1 MEWRFFEE
9 GDLEWILKVTKDM
22 FDESEWNDGEYDKEK
37 VKKYFYQVIDS
48 PLFMFG
54 IIALRG
60 EKRIGFM
67 TGEINQFSFMK
78 DIFARES
85 ELYVIPSERGKMGA
99 LFMMKKFM
107 EWAKNNK
114 AREIYFEPSINGEK
128 IDKFD
133 ALAKRLG
140 MEKQPKYWSKV

>member
-1 MEWRFFEE
+1 MGWRFFEE

-22 FDESEWNDGEYDKEK
+22 FDESEWSDGEYDKDK
-37 VKKYFYQVIDS
+37 VKRYFYHVLDS

-67 TGEINQFSFMK
+67 TGEIHQLSFMK

-85 ELYVIPSERGKMGA
+85 ELYMIPSERGKMGA

-114 AREIYFEPSINGEK
+114 AREIYFEPSVNGGK

-140 MEKQPKYWSKV
+140 MEKQPKYRSKV

>member
-9 GDLEWILKVTKDM
+9 NDLDWILKATKDM
-22 FDESEWNDGEYDKEK
+22 FDESEWSDGEYNKDK
-37 VKKYFYQVIDS
+37 VTRYFYHVLDN

-54 IIALRG
+54 IIALKG
-60 EKRIGFM
+60 KKRIGFM
-67 TGEINQFSFMK
+67 TGEIHQFSFMN
-78 DIFARES
+78 DVFAKES
-85 ELYVIPSERGKMGA
+85 ELYVIPSERGKMGG

-114 AREIYFEPSINGEK
+114 VREVHFEPSVNGGSV
-128 IDKFD
+128 DKYD

-140 MEKQPKYWSKV
+140 MKKEPNYRIKL

>member
-9 GDLEWILKVTKDM
+9 DDLEWILEATKEM
-22 FDESEWNDGEYDKEK
+22 FNESEWSDGEYDKDK
-37 VKKYFYQVIDS
+37 VKRYFYHVLDS

-54 IIALRG
+54 IIALKG

-78 DIFARES
+78 EIFARES
-85 ELYVIPSERGKMGA
+85 ELYVIPSERGKMGV

-114 AREIYFEPSINGEK
+114 AREIYFEPSVNGGK
-128 IDKFD
+128 LDKFD
-133 ALAKRLG
+133 ALAKRLK
-140 MEKQPKYWSKV
+140 MEKRPKYRSKI

>member
-1 MEWRFFEE
+1 MDWRFFE
-9 GDLEWILKVTKDM
+9 GDDLEWILKVTKDM
-22 FDESEWNDGEYDKEK
+22 FDESEWSDGEYDKDK
-37 VKKYFYQVIDS
+37 VKRYFYHVLDS

-85 ELYVIPSERGKMGA
+85 ELYIIPSERGKMGA

-114 AREIYFEPSINGEK
+114 AREIYFEPSINGGNL
-128 IDKFD
+128 DKFD

-140 MEKQPKYWSKV
+140 MEKQPKYRSKV

>member
-9 GDLEWILKVTKDM
+9 GDLEWILKITKDM
-22 FDESEWNDGEYDKEK
+22 FDESEWNDGVYDKDK
-37 VKKYFYQVIDS
+37 VKQYFYHVRDNPS
-48 PLFMFG
+48 FMFG

-60 EKRIGFM
+60 EKKIGFM
-67 TGEINQFSFMK
+67 TGEIHQFSFMK

-85 ELYVIPSERGKMGA
+85 ELYIIPSERGKMGA

-107 EWAKNNK
+107 EWAKSNK
-114 AREIYFEPSINGEK
+114 AREIYFEPSINGGK

-140 MEKQPKYWSKV
+140 MEKQPKYRSKV

>member
-9 GDLEWILKVTKDM
+9 SDLEWILKITKDM
-22 FDESEWNDGEYDKEK
+22 FDESEWSDGEYDKDK
-37 VKKYFYQVIDS
+37 VKRYFYHVLDS

-114 AREIYFEPSINGEK
+114 AREIYFEPSVNGGK
-128 IDKFD
+128 LDKFD
-133 ALAKRLG
+133 ALAKRLK
-140 MEKQPKYWSKV
+140 MEKQPKYRSKV

>member
-1 MEWRFFEE
+1 MDWRFFE
-9 GDLEWILKVTKDM
+9 GDDLEWILKVTKDM
-22 FDESEWNDGEYDKEK
+22 FDESEWSDGEYDKDK
-37 VKKYFYQVIDS
+37 VKRYFYHVLDS

-114 AREIYFEPSINGEK
+114 AREIYFEPSVNGGK
-128 IDKFD
+128 LDKFD
-133 ALAKRLG
+133 ALAKRLK
-140 MEKQPKYWSKV
+140 MEKQPKYRSKV